1 MWDMVRMTSVTFPA
15 TVTKM
20 SGRSNLWKGK
30 VYFGLQFEPTVHHGR
45 ERWGEGG

>member
-15 TVTKM
+15 TVIKM
-20 SGRSNLWKGK
+20 SGRSNLWKGR